1 MRTHYSTL
9 RRGRAGGVSVV
20 MAIVIA
26 LLLLSALIVSFSG
39 TAPAGGASIQPPA
52 PGQSGGAAEG
62 GATATPAPAI
72 NGRGVSVDVPNPA
85 DIPPTSTPLPV
96 EVIVDTG
103 EGAPASE
110 MTDATVEGGVDATLA
125 APVDQPTEVP
135 PQFLSIP
142 AVPLTVMFTTTS
154 FSGVSSL
161 TTTFTDATTPLG
173 QATTYAW
180 EFGNGQTATTA
191 GPHIITYTAPGV
203 YTVVLTA
210 SDGYT
215 GGTYEQQVVVFDP
228 GDVPV
233 ASFVYTISPPDLGT
247 GLTQVCFDPFLT
259 TGQIDSYAWYF
270 SFVPGSGAP
279 DFTLTAPTP
288 VCYNYPQGDFL
299 ASLIV
304 TGAMG
309 RSSTRQEL
317 ISVPPLPTLTPTF
330 TPTFTPSP
338 TMTLTP
344 EPCTVAV
351 NDEIGTATLVTGP
364 GTYQQ
369 SDIFCATSNV
379 TDTPQ
384 GNGGTSNSVW
394 FSYTPVADITI
405 TLDASFSS
413 YFAYIGAYDAGT
425 LSPINGGA
433 GSLTISLSGGESV
446 LFMITADLP
455 FQVVDPTT
463 LVLTITEQVTCT
475 PVVNDAFSGA
485 IGVADGGVYTEPL
498 VACATV
504 EAPTLACGSTGSA
517 QYSTWFSYTAGAT
530 DEVFRVNTFGST
542 YDTVLEIFDA
552 ADTLLDCNDD
562 SSGLQSSLVRSL
574 SPGESIK
581 IRVSAYDSGSCD
593 PLDATSCTQVVNV
606 SADPVT
612 ACGAVPNDE
621 ASGAFVVPPLSTG
634 IPYINTQT
642 DINCATTNAVSPV
655 DPVQDG
661 SSTRS
666 VWYAYT
672 VGPVDEDLFASTFG
686 ASYSTA
692 LGVYTL
698 SGGVFT
704 PEVVNPFGN
713 LNFTAAAGTTY
724 YFQVTASDDSQIN
737 QTSDLEF
744 YLVKELVC
752 APIANDEAAGA
763 FPILAGQTLNQSSD
777 DIRCATIGMDV
788 AIDPDRTCAEV
799 TPYNSVWYAFT
810 PNVSQVFNV
819 TTNGSQYDTVLT
831 LHDSASLAETACDD
845 NGSVFYPASSLTFNG
860 TAGTTYYLRVTAI
873 DEFECGGDSEGT
885 PESADGPSSGPVFC
899 GLTLNVSPELIAP
912 TATPFGSLRA
922 SFTPSVF
929 SGVGTTPVC
938 FTDTSITAPP
948 GNTIVS
954 WNWDFGGGQTSTEQN
969 PCVNFTTVG
978 TFTITLNVTSSLG
991 LSGRASNTV
1000 RVIQLGNN
1008 QTFFV
1013 IQQPT
1018 ATPSPTV
1025 TVVPDTPTPFATN
1038 TVAPTPIATA
1048 TPIPPEGR
1056 FINSAICGGNSGGG
1070 GFPAVNVN
1078 PCGPDISVPRPP
1090 NWQPPTENPAVV
1102 IESEQPQC
1110 PALIYHTNR
1119 NGGWELFRL
1128 GDIPNVPNAP
1138 DNLSQGNDPLY
1149 SSFSPSLN
1157 PTRGL
1162 FVFTTDRDGNWE
1174 LYLGS
1179 LDGRPP
1185 VRLTYNR
1192 SAADLDP
1199 EWSPRGDLIAYET
1212 TRDGNWNIY
1221 TVNVNTG
1228 EERQIT
1234 SDPDSDVNASF
1245 APDGLRLL
1253 FVSDRDGL
1261 WQIYEA
1267 DLTTGA
1273 ERRISDGS
1281 GDDFDPVYSPD
1292 GTRLLFRSNRDGVER
1307 VYTMNADGTGVEAIS
1322 PEGSTASNAVW
1333 SANSRYVAFQALVG
1347 GDQEIFVYDTETG
1360 ETRQITDNDVDDQ
1373 APTWRCDSTEV
1384 VFMSNAE
1391 GDNDLYQVNALPM
1404 DADPVSVP
1412 AGALRL
1418 TNDPAEDQ
1426 YPVSQPGD
1434 EAGSRQGR
1442 LPIGTR
1448 NR

>member
-1 MRTHYSTL
+1 MRTHQTSM

-52 PGQSGGAAEG
+52 PGQGGAVAEG

-96 EVIVDTG
+96 DVIVDTG
-103 EGAPASE
+103 AGVAVSDA
-110 MTDATVEGGVDATLA
+110 TDATAEGDVDATLA

-142 AVPLTVMFTTTS
+142 SLPLTVSFTTTS

-180 EFGNGQTATTA
+180 DFGNGQTATTP
-191 GPHIITYTAPGV
+191 GPHTITYTAPGI

-210 SDGYT
+210 SDGFT

-228 GDVPV
+228 GDVPS

-279 DFTLTAPTP
+279 DFTLTAATP

-317 ISVPPLPTLTPTF
+317 ISIPPLPTLTPTF

-351 NDEIGTATLVTGP
+351 NDEIASATVVSGP

-379 TDTPQ
+379 TDPTQ
-384 GNGGTSNSVW
+384 GNGGSSNSVW
-394 FSYTPVADITI
+394 FSYTPANDIII
-405 TLDASFSS
+405 TLDANSS
-413 YFAYIGAYDAGT
+413 TYFAYIGVYDAGT

-433 GSLTISLSGGESV
+433 GSLTLSLSAGESV
-446 LFMITADLP
+446 LIMVTADLP

-463 LVLTITEQVTCT
+463 LVLTITEEVTCT
-475 PVVNDAFSGA
+475 PIVNDAFSGA
-485 IGVADGGVYTEPL
+485 IAVADGGVYTEPL
-498 VACATV
+498 VACATA
-504 EAPTLACGSTGSA
+504 EAPNQACGSSSA
-517 QYSTWFSYTAGAT
+517 AEYSTWFSYTAGGS
-530 DEVFRVNTFGST
+530 DEVFSVNTFGSS

-552 ADTLLDCNDD
+552 ADNLIGCNDD
-562 SSGLQSSLVRSL
+562 SGGLQSSLVEAL
-574 SPGESIK
+574 TAGQSIK
-581 IRVSAYDSGSCD
+581 IRASAYSSGSCN
-593 PLDATSCTQVVNV
+593 PSLSASCTQVVNV
-606 SADPVT
+606 NINPVNT
-612 ACGAVPNDE
+612 CGPVPNDE
-621 ASGAFVVPPLSTG
+621 AAGAIVVPLLDSN
-634 IPYINTQT
+634 PYTNTQN
-642 DINCATTNAVSPV
+642 DIRCATSNAVSPV

-661 SSTRS
+661 DSTRS

-672 VGPVDEDLFASTFG
+672 VGPIDEDLNAQTFG
-686 ASYSTA
+686 ANYSTA
-692 LGVYTL
+692 LGAYTL

-704 PEVVNPFGN
+704 PVVVNPFGGVD
-713 LNFTAAAGTTY
+713 FTGTAGTTY
-724 YFQVTASDDSQIN
+724 YFQVTASDDTQIG
-737 QTSDLEF
+737 TTTFLEF
-744 YLVKELVC
+744 RLSKDFVC
-752 APIANDEAAGA
+752 PVVANDEAAGA
-763 FPILAGQTLNQSSD
+763 FPILAGQTLAQSSD
-777 DIRCATIGMDV
+777 EIRCASFNFDP
-788 AIDPDRTCAEV
+788 ALDPDRTCVEV
-799 TPYNSVWYAFT
+799 TPHNSVWYAFT
-810 PNVSQVFNV
+810 PSTSQVFNV
-819 TTNGSQYDTVLT
+819 TTNGSEYDTVLT
-831 LHDSASLAETACDD
+831 LHDSASLAETACDN
-845 NGSVFYPASSLTFNG
+845 NGSVFYPASSLTFNAV
-860 TAGTTYYLRVTAI
+860 AGTTYYIRVTAF
-873 DEFECGGDSEGT
+873 DEFTCGGVTETPGEADSA
-885 PESADGPSSGPVFC
+885 PEPIFC
-899 GLTLNVSPELIAP
+899 GLTLNMSPELIAP

-922 SFTPSVF
+922 SFSPSVF

-969 PCVNFTTVG
+969 PCVNFSTVG

-1025 TVVPDTPTPFATN
+1025 TVVPDTPTPFPTN
-1038 TVAPTPIATA
+1038 TIAPTPIATA
-1048 TPIPPEGR
+1048 TPIPAEGR
-1056 FINSAICGGNSGGG
+1056 FVNSAICGGNSGGG
-1070 GFPAVNVN
+1070 GFPAVNIN
-1078 PCGPDISVPRPP
+1078 PCAPDVSVPRPP
-1090 NWQPPTENPAVV
+1090 NWQPPAENPAVV
-1102 IESEQPQC
+1102 IESDQPQC

-1138 DNLSQGNDPLY
+1138 ENLSQGNDPLY

-1185 VRLTYNR
+1185 VRLTYNL

-1221 TVNVNTG
+1221 TINVNTG
-1228 EERQIT
+1228 EERQVT

-1261 WQIYEA
+1261 WQIYEV

-1307 VYTMNADGTGVEAIS
+1307 VYVMNADGTGVEAIS
-1322 PEGSTASNAVW
+1322 PEGSTATNAVW

-1347 GDQEIFVYDTETG
+1347 GDQEIFVYDSETG

-1373 APTWRCDSTEV
+1373 APTWRCESTEV

-1404 DADPVSVP
+1404 NGDPVSVP

-1434 EAGSRQGR
+1434 EAASRQGR
-1442 LPIGTR
+1442 LPIGAR